1 MTVFAQQVVNGLIN
15 GTVYALVA
23 LGLTLIY
30 GVMNLSN
37 FAQGEFA
44 MVGGFG
50 TYLLV
55 QAGLPYPLAV
65 AAAFLLA
72 GAVGFVV
79 HLLAFHPLRQND
91 PMTMMLSSLGVSL
104 FLVNLAQYL
113 FSPDP
118 QVVHS
123 PLSGQTLHLFGIYL
137 SEQRLLAA
145 LVSLVLC
152 GLIYGLLQ
160 YTSFGRSVRAA
171 SLDPDT
177 ATLYG
182 IQTRRISILTFVL
195 GVALTGVAGALL
207 APLYN
212 VYPTMGI
219 SLTLNAFAVVVLG
232 GMGNVPGAI
241 AGGLLV
247 GLVQSLA
254 AGYISSGFQD
264 AIVFGVLIAMLIFR
278 PQGILTKVRGEKV

>member
-1 MTVFAQQVVNGLIN
+1 
-15 GTVYALVA
+15 
-23 LGLTLIY
+23 
-30 GVMNLSN
+30 
-37 FAQGEFA
+37 
-44 MVGGFG
+44 
-50 TYLLV
+50 
-55 QAGLPYPLAV
+55 

-123 PLSGQTLHLFGIYL
+123 PLSGQTLHLFGVYL

-264 AIVFGVLIAMLIFR
+264 AIVFGVLIAVLIFR

>member
-264 AIVFGVLIAMLIFR
+264 AIVFGVLIAVLIFR

>member
-1 MTVFAQQVVNGLIN
+1 MATFVQQVVNGLIN

-44 MVGGFG
+44 MIGGFG
-50 TYLLV
+50 TFLLV
-55 QAGLPYPLAV
+55 QAGVPYPLAV
-65 AAAFLLA
+65 VSAFGVAGIIGLA
-72 GAVGFVV
+72 V
-79 HLLAFHPLRQND
+79 HWFAFHPLRRND
-91 PMTMMLSSLGVSL
+91 PTTMMLSSLGVSL
-104 FLVNLAQYL
+104 FLVNLAQYI
-113 FSPDP
+113 FSANP
-118 QVVHS
+118 QVVES
-123 PLSGQTLHLFGIYL
+123 PLSGKTLHLFGVYI
-137 SEQRLLAA
+137 SEQRLLVAI
-145 LVSLVLC
+145 VSLILC
-152 GLIYGLLQ
+152 GLMYVLLQ
-160 YTSFGRSVRAA
+160 STPFGRAVRAA

-177 ATLYG
+177 AELYG
-182 IQTRRISILTFVL
+182 VATRRVSFLTFGL
-195 GVALTGVAGALL
+195 GAALTGVAGALL

-219 SLTLNAFAVVVLG
+219 SLTLNAFVVVVLG

-241 AGGLLV
+241 VGGLLV
-247 GLVQSLA
+247 GVVQSLA

-264 AIVFGVLIAMLIFR
+264 AIVFAALILVLIFR